1 MPGLL
6 LRGLLARA
14 AADAGPIA
22 LVSCDNL
29 PANGRRLR
37 GLVEQCLALAAG
49 AGRGWPSWV
58 RRHVTF
64 PGTMVDRIVP
74 ASTDETRDDR
84 AAGAGRDR
92 PGGGRRRT
100 VRRSG

>member
-1 MPGLL
+1 M
-6 LRGLLARA
+6 RGLLARA

-37 GLVEQCLALAAG
+37 GLVEQCLALARVPDAS
-49 AGRGWPSWV
+49 AERV
-58 RRHVTF
+58 LTAVTC

-74 ASTDETRDDR
+74 AAPT
-84 AAGAGRDR
+84 R
-92 PGGGRRRT
+92 PGTPRGGRWA
-100 VRRSG
+100 